1 MLEFL
6 NFEITITVK
15 AIILIVIAIF
25 ITYWIISTYYKLFVG
40 MQNVDAYNPFC
51 RTYGFHNDHFRQGFY
66 QALGKNGYSRDEFLD
81 DKYISEEQANE

>member
-6 NFEITITVK
+6 NSEITITVK
-15 AIILIVIAIF
+15 SIILIVIAIF
-25 ITYWIISTYYKLFVG
+25 IIYWIISTYYKLLVG

-66 QALGKNGYSRDEFLD
+66 QALGKNGYSRDEFFGN
-81 DKYISEEQANE
+81 KYVREEEEDE

>member
-15 AIILIVIAIF
+15 AIILILIAMF

-40 MQNVDAYNPFC
+40 MQNDEAYNPFC
-51 RTYGFHNDHFRQGFY
+51 RTYGFHNHSFRQGFY
-66 QALGKNGYSRDEFLD
+66 QALGKNRYPRDELLD
-81 DKYISEEQANE
+81 EKCKEEKDHL